1 MIVICP
7 YCKTSLDTG
16 PGVLWVEC
24 TGCRERINLSALG
37 TTPRP
42 HAPPD
47 RDLAGRTFGRYR
59 LEELIGIGGMG
70 VVYRARDDEGEA
82 VAVKILYY
90 AAGDNESIQKR
101 FDRETEILESLEH
114 PNIVRLVDRGR
125 QDNYMY
131 IVMEYVPGSLAERL
145 RSSPLS
151 PREIVRIF
159 DDITGALAFAHGK
172 KIIHRDLK
180 PTNILLSSG
189 SAKISDFGI
198 AHVEYDR
205 DATSLTQT
213 AAVLG
218 TFNYM
223 SPEQRMGE
231 KDIDRRADI
240 YSLGVLLYELFTGRV
255 PIGSF
260 PRVSSIRKDAPAS
273 VDAVIEKAL
282 SQERAERYDDVATF
296 RHELLKAL
304 SNGRKRARGVFWI
317 AAAVAVLVAGFF
329 LIGKN
334 FTGTSGGSEDG
345 GVTAQTQAA
354 AGGPAA
360 AAESVSNPETGGSS
374 KPQTAAAEEQK
385 NVAMT
390 AGTNAGDRKGNEGRP
405 EGKNGE
411 IENQQAAAQP
421 QGKGDVKQ
429 GMGTVPGTGTF
440 VASTTPSAAVWI
452 DGKKTGRT
460 TPISPKDPI
469 RLAAGSHKVS
479 FVLPTGEGF
488 HYTVKIKPGEQT
500 KLVRNLDKMLDSPKG
515 KDTPAPTV
523 KKKKGKGS
531 PDGKK
536 KPMPDDLLS
545 DSSSNTK

>member
-7 YCKTSLDTG
+7 YCRTSLDTG

-24 TGCRERINLSALG
+24 TGCKEKIHLSALG
-37 TTPRP
+37 TTPGL
-42 HAPPD
+42 HVPPD
-47 RDLAGRTFGRYR
+47 RDLAGRTFGKYK

-70 VVYRARDDEGEA
+70 VVYRARDEAGEA

-90 AAGDNESIQKR
+90 AAGDNETIQKR
-101 FDRETEILESLEH
+101 FDREIEILESLEH

-151 PREIVRIF
+151 AQEIMRIV
-159 DDITGALAFAHGK
+159 DDVTGALAFAHEK

-231 KDIDRRADI
+231 KDIDRRADV
-240 YSLGVLLYELFTGRV
+240 YALGVLLYELFTGRV

-260 PRVSSIRKDAPAS
+260 PKVSSLRKDATAG

-282 SQERAERYDDVATF
+282 SQDRAERYDDVSAL
-296 RHELLKAL
+296 RRELAGAL
-304 SNGRKRARGVFWI
+304 TNGRRRVRGVFWI
-317 AAAVAVLVAGFF
+317 AAAGVLLVAAFYLVGQH
-329 LIGKN
+329 LP
-334 FTGTSGGSEDG
+334 GTSMGGEDG
-345 GVTAQTQAA
+345 GVTTQAA
-354 AGGPAA
+354 AEGPAGTA
-360 AAESVSNPETGGSS
+360 NNDSDPGKAGTDQ
-374 KPQTAAAEEQK
+374 PQPAAAEERK

-390 AGTNAGDRKGNEGRP
+390 AGNDVAEQEEKADQP
-405 EGKNGE
+405 EGKVGAMDNKP
-411 IENQQAAAQP
+411 AAFQP
-421 QGKGDVKQ
+421 QGKGEVKQ
-429 GMGTVPGTGTF
+429 GLDTVPDTGTF
-440 VASTTPSAAVWI
+440 VAATTPSADLWI
-452 DGKKTGRT
+452 DGKKTGRR
-460 TPISPKDPI
+460 TPITTKDPI
-469 RLAAGSHKVS
+469 TLNAGSHKVS

-488 HYTVKIKPGEQT
+488 HYTVKIRPGKQT
-500 KLVRNLDKMLDSPKG
+500 KLVKNLEKMLEGKKG
-515 KDTPAPTV
+515 KDAQAP
-523 KKKKGKGS
+523 KIKKKGKAAV
-531 PDGKK
+531 DKGKK
-536 KPMPDDLLS
+536 SMPDDLLS
-545 DSSSNTK
+545 EPSSNTK